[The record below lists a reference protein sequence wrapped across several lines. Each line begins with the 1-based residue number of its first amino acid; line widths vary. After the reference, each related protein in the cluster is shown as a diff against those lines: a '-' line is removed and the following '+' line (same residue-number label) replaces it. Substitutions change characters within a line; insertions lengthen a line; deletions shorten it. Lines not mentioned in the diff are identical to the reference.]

1 MHKKRK
7 REKKAAPKKK
17 KEQEKNRK
25 WEKSEEKFRSV
36 CILLSLCAELYCSL
50 LELGPGQV

>member
-1 MHKKRK
+1 MHKKEK
-7 REKKAAPKKK
+7 REKKPHEKK

-50 LELGPGQV
+50 LEPGPGRV